1 MSSEYRAYARRD
13 LGVCTLLEPEAVGE
27 PGRRHF
33 RLRVEAEHGTALL
46 WLEKEELHELAVT
59 VKRMLRSGVRHTG
72 QPDKSGSPDA
82 SADVDCKVTRLAL
95 GFDRASGRYMLL
107 AHAARDEGDEGDE
120 VGAIALWAERATLDH
135 MADRAFE
142 VHDAGRPR
150 CPLCG
155 APTVPGKRH
164 VCPRAN

>member
-13 LGVCTLLEPEAVGE
+13 LGVCAVLEPEAVGE
-27 PGRRHF
+27 PGRRLF
-33 RLRVEAEHGTALL
+33 RLRAEAEHGTALL

-59 VKRMLRSGVRHTG
+59 VKRMLRSGVRRTG
-72 QPDKSGSPDA
+72 QPDTSGSPDA
-82 SADVDCKVTRLAL
+82 SADIDCKVTRLAL
-95 GFDRASGRYMLL
+95 GYDRASGRYMLL
-107 AHAARDEGDEGDE
+107 AYASRDDGD
-120 VGAIALWAERATLDH
+120 AIALWAERETLDR

-155 APTVPGKRH
+155 GPTVPGKRH
-164 VCPRAN
+164 VCARAN